1 MPFGRR
7 RLAATPE
14 SGWQSAR
21 IASRLARGADRR
33 ARSGRNAVAGHRT
46 GTMAEPRSEPESNMI
61 KMIKTFLLR
70 FFTWWNGTTFGT
82 QLWTWAYGESVGTDE
97 FGNRYYRTRGGKI
110 DPTLRFERRWV
121 VYNGYAEAS
130 KVPPSWHGWL
140 HHTVDVPPTQESVKT
155 WPWEK
160 PHRPNL
166 TGTPQAY
173 RPPGSTLAQNRRHP
187 ATGDYKAWTP
197 GE

>member
-7 RLAATPE
+7 RLAATLE
-14 SGWQSAR
+14 SGSQRYR
-21 IASRLARGADRR
+21 IATLP
-33 ARSGRNAVAGHRT
+33 ARSGGNAAAGHRT

-130 KVPPSWHGWL
+130 KVPPS
-140 HHTVDVPPTQESVKT
+140 QESVKI

-187 ATGDYKAWTP
+187 ATGEYKAWTP